1 MITLTD
7 NQIEVINKYLDGKI
21 SMFGTSEEDM
31 STMSEV
37 IEMAEDLQDE
47 LEAYEESGDDLI
59 RWFYGKYKEQSLN
72 G

>member
-7 NQIEVINKYLDGKI
+7 KQIEVINKYLDGQI

-31 STMSEV
+31 AAMNEV
-37 IEMAEDLQDE
+37 IEIAEDLQDE

-59 RWFYGKYKEQSLN
+59 RWFWGKYNDQSSN